1 MYIHTLEDKWLES
14 AKHVDKIQSDTYV
27 TKDMPLVAFKQ
38 VV

>member
-14 AKHVDKIQSDTYV
+14 AKHVDKTQSDTYV
-27 TKDMPLVAFKQ
+27 TNDMPLVTFKQ